1 MLAKMF
7 PPLTAFSAVILSV
20 SLQVVDRLSSHSFS
34 IDSFSNFY
42 PLDFILSAL
51 VLPRET
57 FFRHFIIR
65 IFHFNMFSKSLV
77 SFVLLAVLAN
87 SVDARIRVIER
98 DGRALY
104 GRRFGQEQNPA
115 ISELSSA
122 CNGAIC
128 GVLAGKAVGTL
139 LAASPECAQQ
149 DLADDIID
157 AAREQD
163 AATQAKMI
171 DIAKRFRQAEKNTP
185 PDFTTNP
192 PTNRNSVFCQT
203 PPRNA
208 ELAGLNQAQDP
219 ANNPDDFF
227 DPACKCTVKKGSQA
241 NTSPLTG
248 NANSGGNQ
256 ANKGGNNAG
265 NASTSDA
272 VTGTAT
278 ETGAV
283 TETATATTSAEVS
296 ETATATATTTD
307 AAATTTAPAN
317 DDPTNTCP
325 AVPTVTV
332 TVDPSAPTATATGVD
347 TSTASVSTDA
357 SATSTA
363 AASPAATTSPANGN
377 IDLGSCSDPTI
388 KLEFNHGSA
397 QNSAI
402 ITQFIC
408 DTFVNSCKAN
418 KAAIDA
424 CQQAKAA
431 AAAAGAKKGAAAD
444 AFNKVF
450 GVTTNFA
457 AIQALDDQGRTVA

>member
-1 MLAKMF
+1 
-7 PPLTAFSAVILSV
+7 
-20 SLQVVDRLSSHSFS
+20 
-34 IDSFSNFY
+34 
-42 PLDFILSAL
+42 
-51 VLPRET
+51 
-57 FFRHFIIR
+57 
-65 IFHFNMFSKSLV
+65 MFSKSLV
-77 SFVLLAVLAN
+77 PFVLLAVFTS
-87 SVDARIRVIER
+87 SVNARMRVIER

-115 ISELSSA
+115 IAELSSA
-122 CNGAIC
+122 CNGATC

-163 AATQAKMI
+163 ATTQAKMI

-208 ELAGLNQAQDP
+208 ELTGLNQSQDP

-241 NTSPLTG
+241 NTSPLAGGAT
-248 NANSGGNQ
+248 SGGTTGRNNE
-256 ANKGGNNAG
+256 ANKGGNDNG
-265 NASTSDA
+265 KDTSTSA
-272 VTGTAT
+272 GTAT
-278 ETGAV
+278 ETGAAG
-283 TETATATTSAEVS
+283 ETATATTTAAVS
-296 ETATATATTTD
+296 ETATATTTD
-307 AAATTTAPAN
+307 AAATTSAPAN
-317 DDPTNTCP
+317 SDPTDTCP
-325 AVPTVTV
+325 AVATVTV

-347 TSTASVSTDA
+347 TSATSVSTDP
-357 SATSTA
+357 SATGTTP
-363 AASPAATTSPANGN
+363 ASPAATAAPANGN

-388 KLEFNHGSA
+388 KFGAGIEGRTETSFIPNNLKEFNHGSA

-402 ITQFIC
+402 ITQFVC

-418 KAAIDA
+418 QAAIDA
-424 CQQAKAA
+424 CKQAKNA

-444 AFNKVF
+444 AFNQVF
-450 GVTTNFA
+450 GVTTKFA
-457 AIQALDDQGRTVA
+457 AIQALDDQGRAVA

>member
-1 MLAKMF
+1 
-7 PPLTAFSAVILSV
+7 
-20 SLQVVDRLSSHSFS
+20 
-34 IDSFSNFY
+34 
-42 PLDFILSAL
+42 
-51 VLPRET
+51 
-57 FFRHFIIR
+57 
-65 IFHFNMFSKSLV
+65 MFSKSLV
-77 SFVLLAVLAN
+77 SFALLSVLAS
-87 SVDARIRVIER
+87 SVDARMRVVER

-122 CNGAIC
+122 CNGAVC

-208 ELAGLNQAQDP
+208 ELVGLNQAQDP
-219 ANNPDDFF
+219 ANNADDFF

-241 NTSPLTG
+241 NTSPLAGSGT
-248 NANSGGNQ
+248 SGGNT
-256 ANKGGNNAG
+256 GGNNGGNNGGG
-265 NASTSDA
+265 NASTS
-272 VTGTAT
+272 VVAT
-278 ETGAV
+278 ETGAA
-283 TETATATTSAEVS
+283 TEAATATTTAAVS
-296 ETATATATTTD
+296 ETATATTTD

-317 DDPTNTCP
+317 NDPANTCP

-332 TVDPSAPTATATGVD
+332 TVDPSAPTATATEIA
-347 TSTASVSTDA
+347 TNTASASTDP

-363 AASPAATTSPANGN
+363 AAPPAATAAPANGDIN
-377 IDLGSCSDPTI
+377 LGSCSDPTI
-388 KLEFNHGSA
+388 KFGAGIEGRTETSFIPNNLQEFNHGSA

-408 DTFVNSCKAN
+408 DTFVNSCKADQ
-418 KAAIDA
+418 AAVDA
-424 CQQAKAA
+424 CKQAKDA

-444 AFNKVF
+444 AFNAVF

-457 AIQALDDQGRTVA
+457 AIQALDDQGRAVA

>member
-1 MLAKMF
+1 
-7 PPLTAFSAVILSV
+7 
-20 SLQVVDRLSSHSFS
+20 
-34 IDSFSNFY
+34 
-42 PLDFILSAL
+42 
-51 VLPRET
+51 
-57 FFRHFIIR
+57 
-65 IFHFNMFSKSLV
+65 MFSKSLV
-77 SFVLLAVLAN
+77 SFALLSVLAS
-87 SVDARIRVIER
+87 SVDARMRVIER

-122 CNGAIC
+122 CNGAVC

-208 ELAGLNQAQDP
+208 ELVGLNQAQDP
-219 ANNPDDFF
+219 ANNADDFF
-227 DPACKCTVKKGSQA
+227 DPACKCTVKRGSQA
-241 NTSPLTG
+241 NTSPLAG
-248 NANSGGNQ
+248 SGTS
-256 ANKGGNNAG
+256 GNNAG
-265 NASTSDA
+265 GNNGGNNGGGNVSTSVVA
-272 VTGTAT
+272 TEIAT
-278 ETGAV
+278 ETGAA
-283 TETATATTSAEVS
+283 TEDATATTTAAVS
-296 ETATATATTTD
+296 ETATATTTD

-317 DDPTNTCP
+317 NDPANTCP
-325 AVPTVTV
+325 PVPTVTV
-332 TVDPSAPTATATGVD
+332 TVDPSAPTATATEVA
-347 TSTASVSTDA
+347 TNTASASADS

-363 AASPAATTSPANGN
+363 AAPPAATAAPANGDIN
-377 IDLGSCSDPTI
+377 LGSCSDPTI
-388 KLEFNHGSA
+388 KFGAGIEGRTETSFIPNNLQEFNHGSA

-418 KAAIDA
+418 QAAVDA
-424 CQQAKAA
+424 CKQAKDA

-444 AFNKVF
+444 AFNAVF
-450 GVTTNFA
+450 GVKTDFA
-457 AIQALDDQGRTVA
+457 AIQALDDQGRAVA

>member
-1 MLAKMF
+1 
-7 PPLTAFSAVILSV
+7 
-20 SLQVVDRLSSHSFS
+20 
-34 IDSFSNFY
+34 
-42 PLDFILSAL
+42 
-51 VLPRET
+51 
-57 FFRHFIIR
+57 
-65 IFHFNMFSKSLV
+65 MFSKSLV
-77 SFVLLAVLAN
+77 SFALVAALAS
-87 SVDARIRVIER
+87 SVDARTRIIER
-98 DGRALY
+98 DGRALV

-115 ISELSSA
+115 IAELSSA
-122 CNGAIC
+122 CNGATC

-163 AATQAKMI
+163 ATTQAKMI

-208 ELAGLNQAQDP
+208 ELVGLNQAQDP

-248 NANSGGNQ
+248 NATSGGKTES
-256 ANKGGNNAG
+256 NKGGDNGGGNN
-265 NASTSDA
+265 STSVVETD
-272 VTGTAT
+272 TAT
-278 ETGAV
+278 ETGA
-283 TETATATTSAEVS
+283 TTGTATAITTTAAS
-296 ETATATATTTD
+296 ETATTTTTG
-307 AAATTTAPAN
+307 AAEVTTTSAN
-317 DDPTNTCP
+317 NDPTNTCP

-332 TVDPSAPTATATGVD
+332 TVDPSAPTATATGVV
-347 TSTASVSTDA
+347 TNTASASADS
-357 SATSTA
+357 SATSA
-363 AASPAATTSPANGN
+363 AAAPPAATAAPANGN
-377 IDLGSCSDPTI
+377 INLGSCSDPTI
-388 KLEFNHGSA
+388 KFGAGIEGRTETSFIPNNLKEFNHGSA

-418 KAAIDA
+418 QAAIDA
-424 CQQAKAA
+424 CKQAKDA

-444 AFNKVF
+444 AFNAIF
-450 GVTTNFA
+450 GVKTDFA
-457 AIQALDDQGRTVA
+457 AIQALDDQGRPVA

>member
-1 MLAKMF
+1 
-7 PPLTAFSAVILSV
+7 
-20 SLQVVDRLSSHSFS
+20 
-34 IDSFSNFY
+34 
-42 PLDFILSAL
+42 
-51 VLPRET
+51 
-57 FFRHFIIR
+57 
-65 IFHFNMFSKSLV
+65 MFSKSLV
-77 SFVLLAVLAN
+77 SFVLLAVL
-87 SVDARIRVIER
+87 SSGVDARMRTIER

-122 CNGAIC
+122 CQGNVC

-157 AAREQD
+157 AARTQD
-163 AATQAKMI
+163 AATQTKMI

-219 ANNPDDFF
+219 ANNPNDFF

-241 NTSPLTG
+241 NTAPLAG
-248 NANSGGNQ
+248 GGASGGNTGS
-256 ANKGGNNAG
+256 NNTGGNGGDATP
-265 NASTSDA
+265 TSA
-272 VTGTAT
+272 VETGVAT
-278 ETGAV
+278 ETEAAAI
-283 TETATATTSAEVS
+283 TEIAS
-296 ETATATATTTD
+296 ETATATTTD
-307 AAATTTAPAN
+307 TAATETATAPASN
-317 DDPTNTCP
+317 DPTNTCP

-332 TVDPSAPTATATGVD
+332 TVDASAPSATATEV
-347 TSTASVSTDA
+347 
-357 SATSTA
+357 ATSTA
-363 AASPAATTSPANGN
+363 AADPAATTTDASPPAATAAPAAPAAPANGN

-388 KLEFNHGSA
+388 KFGAGIEGRKETSFIPNNLKEFNHGSA

-418 KAAIDA
+418 QAAIDT
-424 CQQAKAA
+424 CKQAKDA

-444 AFNKVF
+444 AFNLAF
-450 GVTTNFA
+450 GVQTNFA
-457 AIQALDDQGRTVA
+457 AIQALDDQGRSIA

>member
-1 MLAKMF
+1 
-7 PPLTAFSAVILSV
+7 
-20 SLQVVDRLSSHSFS
+20 
-34 IDSFSNFY
+34 
-42 PLDFILSAL
+42 
-51 VLPRET
+51 
-57 FFRHFIIR
+57 
-65 IFHFNMFSKSLV
+65 MFSKSLA
-77 SFVLLAVLAN
+77 SFVLVAALAC
-87 SVDARIRVIER
+87 SVDARMRIIER
-98 DGRALY
+98 DGRALV

-115 ISELSSA
+115 IAELSSA
-122 CNGAIC
+122 CNGAVC

-157 AAREQD
+157 AARQQD
-163 AATQAKMI
+163 ATTQAKMI

-248 NANSGGNQ
+248 NAASGGKAEN
-256 ANKGGNNAG
+256 NKGGNNGG
-265 NASTSDA
+265 NNSTSVVATD
-272 VTGTAT
+272 TAT
-278 ETGAV
+278 ETGTV
-283 TETATATTSAEVS
+283 TGI
-296 ETATATATTTD
+296 ATTTTTG
-307 AAATTTAPAN
+307 AAETTTAPTN
-317 DDPTNTCP
+317 TDPTNTCP

-347 TSTASVSTDA
+347 SGATASASTDS
-357 SATSTA
+357 SATSIAAAPPATTA
-363 AASPAATTSPANGN
+363 APANGN
-377 IDLGSCSDPTI
+377 INLGSCSDPTI
-388 KLEFNHGSA
+388 KFGAGIEGRKETSFIPNNLKEFNHGSA

-402 ITQFIC
+402 ITQFVC

-418 KAAIDA
+418 QAAVDA
-424 CQQAKAA
+424 CKQAKDA

-444 AFNKVF
+444 AFNAVF
-450 GVTTNFA
+450 GVKTNFA
-457 AIQALDDQGRTVA
+457 AIQALDDQGRPVA